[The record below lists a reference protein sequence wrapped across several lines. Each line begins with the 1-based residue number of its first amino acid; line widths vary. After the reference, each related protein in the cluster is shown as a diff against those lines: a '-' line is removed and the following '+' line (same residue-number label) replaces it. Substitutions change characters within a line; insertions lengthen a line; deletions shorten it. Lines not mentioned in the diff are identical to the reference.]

1 MSQELICKYPA
12 IFNYTTIWMENIT
25 HVTRRGTSEFGL
37 SNTNKLI
44 RHYSYATGLKT
55 GYTSLAGFCISATAK
70 KGDVELIAV
79 IMKAA
84 SSKIRNAE
92 AISLLNYGFSVC
104 QLYRDNNDTPLE
116 SLILEKG
123 VKDTVSLYYEEP
135 FSYVS
140 TDGSDLS
147 AIEKRL
153 ELPPEINAPVIK
165 GDIAGRAVYLL
176 NGKEIGFVNI
186 LYAETVELATLG
198 DYFMDLLKEYLIA

>member
-1 MSQELICKYPA
+1 M
-12 IFNYTTIWMENIT
+12 
-25 HVTRRGTSEFGL
+25 GEFRLVRLGEQIRAEISKMLL
-37 SNTNKLI
+37 SGQIKDPRVSTFLSINRVDVSADLG
-44 RHYSYATGLKT
+44 YAKV
-55 GYTSLAGFCISATAK
+55 Y
-70 KGDVELIAV
+70 V
-79 IMKAA
+79 
-84 SSKIRNAE
+84 SSFMQDK
-92 AISLLNYGFSVC
+92 SV
-104 QLYRDNNDTPLE
+104 
-116 SLILEKG
+116 EKG

-140 TDGSDLS
+140 TDGSDFS

-153 ELPPEINAPVIK
+153 ELPPEINAPIVK